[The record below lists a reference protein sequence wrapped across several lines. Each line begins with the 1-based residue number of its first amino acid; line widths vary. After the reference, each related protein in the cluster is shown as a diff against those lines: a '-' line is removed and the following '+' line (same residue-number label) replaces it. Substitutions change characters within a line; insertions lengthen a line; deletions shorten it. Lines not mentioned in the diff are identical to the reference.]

1 MFPSPPLP
9 VYDSSH
15 TNPLTLSTSTKKVL
29 MSKSNKK
36 DEVEEEEKG
45 FGENSKI
52 VVLCQLFYRRF

>member
-1 MFPSPPLP
+1 
-9 VYDSSH
+9 
-15 TNPLTLSTSTKKVL
+15 

-36 DEVEEEEKG
+36 DEVEEEKG

>member
-1 MFPSPPLP
+1 
-9 VYDSSH
+9 
-15 TNPLTLSTSTKKVL
+15 

-36 DEVEEEEKG
+36 DEVEEKG